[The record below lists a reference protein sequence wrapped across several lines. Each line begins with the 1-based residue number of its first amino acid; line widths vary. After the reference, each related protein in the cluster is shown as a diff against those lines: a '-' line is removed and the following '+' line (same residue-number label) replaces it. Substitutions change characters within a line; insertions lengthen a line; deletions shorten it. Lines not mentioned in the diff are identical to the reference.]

1 MKPRILIADDEP
13 GQRQFISGSLS
24 RNHDITV
31 AANGLEASQLLAR
44 RSFDLVITDERMPG
58 MSGIE
63 LIRWMR
69 ENSPETP
76 VIVLTAYGSVETA
89 VEAIKLGAEEYLTK
103 PLKSPDELRIV
114 VEKVLNR
121 RALHD
126 RSLLHQQEIEAAFPS
141 DVVAESESMKHV
153 FRLADQVAQQPST
166 VLLTGESG
174 TGKEV
179 VARFIHRRSQ
189 RRENAFVAINCAA
202 ITDTLL
208 ESELFGHEKGAFTGA
223 TQARRGRFELANGGT
238 LFLDEVAEMGVNLQ
252 AKLLRVLQEQ
262 QFERI
267 GGDRTLTVDV
277 RVIAATNKDLKE
289 ALADKSLREDLYY
302 RLNVFPIHIAPLR
315 ERREDI
321 LPLAEHFAQNL
332 AARLGKPSPSFTPE
346 VREAFQNYD
355 WPGNARELAN
365 AIERALI
372 VAQRGIIDI
381 DDLPL
386 KHEIEMANPGRPG
399 LLVQIERTAI
409 LEALARNN
417 GDRKTTAEDLGI
429 SLRTLQY
436 RLKEYGIG
444 RREQGA

>member
-1 MKPRILIADDEP
+1 MKSRILIADDEP
-13 GQRQFISGSLS
+13 GQRQFLSGSLS
-24 RNHDITV
+24 RNHEIVV
-31 AANGLEASQLLAR
+31 AANGLEVSQLISH

-63 LIRWMR
+63 LIRWMG

-114 VEKVLNR
+114 VEKVLSR
-121 RALHD
+121 RVMRD
-126 RSLLHQQEIEAAFPS
+126 RSLLHQQEIEAAFPPN
-141 DVVAESESMKHV
+141 VVAESESMKNI

-166 VLLTGESG
+166 VLITGESG

-189 RRENAFVAINCAA
+189 RRDNAFVAINCAA
-202 ITDTLL
+202 ITETLL

-223 TQARRGRFELANGGT
+223 TQSRRGRFELANGGT
-238 LFLDEVAEMGVNLQ
+238 LFLDEIAEMGVNLQ

-262 QFERI
+262 QFERV
-267 GGDRTLTVDV
+267 GGDRTISVDV

-289 ALADKSLREDLYY
+289 AIANKTMREDLYY
-302 RLNVFPIHIAPLR
+302 RLNVFPIHIMPLR

-321 LPLAEHFAQNL
+321 LPLAEYFARSL
-332 AARLGKPSPSFTPE
+332 AIRMGKPSPSFTS
-346 VREAFQNYD
+346 EAKETLQDYD

-372 VAQRGIIDI
+372 VSKSGSIDKE
-381 DDLPL
+381 DLPL
-386 KHEIEMANPGRPG
+386 NNEPATPTSGRSG
-399 LLVQIERTAI
+399 LLAQTERSTI
-409 LEALARNN
+409 LETLSRNK
-417 GDRKTTAEDLGI
+417 GDRRATSEELGI

-444 RREQGA
+444 GRE

>member
-1 MKPRILIADDEP
+1 MKSTILVVDDQP
-13 GQRQFISGSLS
+13 GQRQFISGSLA
-24 RNHDITV
+24 REHEIVT
-31 AANGLEASQLLAR
+31 AANGLEASQLLSH

-58 MSGIE
+58 MSGID

-69 ENSPETP
+69 DKSPETP
-76 VIVLTAYGSVETA
+76 VIVLTAYGSVQTA

-103 PLKSPDELRIV
+103 PLKSPEELRIV
-114 VEKVLNR
+114 VEKVLSR
-121 RALHD
+121 RAARD
-126 RSLLHQQEIEAAFPS
+126 RSLLHQQEIEAAFPP
-141 DVVAESESMKHV
+141 DVVAESESMKHI
-153 FRLADQVAQQPST
+153 FQLADQVAEQPST

-179 VARFIHRRSQ
+179 VARFIHRRSP
-189 RRENAFVAINCAA
+189 RRDNAFVAVNCAA
-202 ITDTLL
+202 ITETLL

-238 LFLDEVAEMGVNLQ
+238 LFLDEVAEMGVSLQ
-252 AKLLRVLQEQ
+252 AKLLRILQEQ

-277 RVIAATNKDLKE
+277 RVIAATNKELKE
-289 ALADKSLREDLYY
+289 AIANKSFREDLYY

-321 LPLAEHFAQNL
+321 LPLAEFFARNL
-332 AARLGKPSPSFTPE
+332 AVRMGKASPSLTTE
-346 VREAFQNYD
+346 AKELVRSYD

-372 VAQRGIIDI
+372 VSKSQSIDKE
-381 DDLPL
+381 DLPL
-386 KHEIEMANPGRPG
+386 KNEYATSASVHTG
-399 LLVQIERTAI
+399 LLAQVEKTAI
-409 LEALARNN
+409 LEALSRNK
-417 GDRKTTAEDLGI
+417 GDRRATAEELGI

-436 RLKEYGIG
+436 RLKEYGVGG
-444 RREQGA
+444 RD

>member
-1 MKPRILIADDEP
+1 MKSKILVVDDEP

-24 RNHDITV
+24 RSHQIAV
-31 AANGLEASQLLAR
+31 AANGLEASQLLSHH
-44 RSFDLVITDERMPG
+44 SFDLVITDERMPG

-63 LIRWMR
+63 LIHWMR
-69 ENSPETP
+69 ENSPEIP

-114 VEKVLNR
+114 VEKVLGR
-121 RALHD
+121 RVLRD
-126 RSLLHQQEIEAAFPS
+126 RSLLHQQEIEAAFPP
-141 DVVAESESMKHV
+141 DVVAESESMKYI

-166 VLLTGESG
+166 VLITGESG

-189 RRENAFVAINCAA
+189 RRDNAFVAVNCAA
-202 ITDTLL
+202 ITETLL

-223 TQARRGRFELANGGT
+223 TQTRRGRFELANGGT
-238 LFLDEVAEMGVNLQ
+238 LFLDEIAEMGVNLQ

-262 QFERI
+262 QFERV
-267 GGDRTLTVDV
+267 GGDRTISVDV

-289 ALADKSLREDLYY
+289 AITNKTLREDLYY
-302 RLNVFPIHIAPLR
+302 RLNVFPIHITPLR
-315 ERREDI
+315 ERREDVM
-321 LPLAEHFAQNL
+321 PLAEFFARNL
-332 AARLGKPSPSFTPE
+332 AIRMGKPSPSFAS
-346 VREAFQNYD
+346 EAKETLQDYD

-372 VAQRGIIDI
+372 VSKSGSIDKE
-381 DDLPL
+381 DLPL
-386 KHEIEMANPGRPG
+386 RNEPATPASGRPG
-399 LLVQIERTAI
+399 LLAQIERATI
-409 LEALARNN
+409 LETLSRNK
-417 GDRKTTAEDLGI
+417 GDRRATSEELGM

-444 RREQGA
+444 GRE